1 MDQGPHPECQV
12 FITFEGIEGCG
23 KTTQARRLVE
33 NLNGV
38 GIDAVLTLEPGGTTL
53 GAEIRSILLDARNE
67 HLPALAE
74 LLLYE
79 ADRCIHVTSVLKPA
93 LTAGKWVVC
102 DRFFDA
108 TTVYQGYARGLD
120 MGLVRSLNREAAH
133 HLTPDMTILIDCPVE
148 VGIGRAIKRN
158 LSHGDPGLDRFERE
172 QIEFH
177 RRVKDGYLRMAE
189 KEAERF
195 VVMDGRS
202 TEDELAAL
210 IFETVRPFIP
220 GGAG

>member
-1 MDQGPHPECQV
+1 M

-79 ADRCIHVTSVLKPA
+79 ADRCIHVTSVIKPA
-93 LTAGKWVVC
+93 LTAGKWVIC

-120 MGLVRSLNREAAH
+120 LEMIRSLNLEAAH

-148 VGIGRAIKRN
+148 VGIGRAVKRN
-158 LSHGDPGLDRFERE
+158 LSHEDQGQDRFERE
-172 QIEFH
+172 RIEFH

-189 KEAERF
+189 KEAGRF
-195 VVMDGRS
+195 VVMDGMS
-202 TEDELAAL
+202 TE
-210 IFETVRPFIP
+210 R
-220 GGAG
+220 